1 MTGRPSCAAAVAGPL
16 QALLTDVLI
25 YCLKNDFCS
34 ALPLRH
40 LFLFRTTEAFQTVL
54 AVPPQPRP
62 CLNGSH
68 VAYIIHYGQG
78 RIYCRRA
85 GHTFKL
91 CKIDRSF

>member
-40 LFLFRTTEAFQTVL
+40 LFLFRMTEAFQTVL
-54 AVPPQPRP
+54 AVPPPAPALFKRQPR
-62 CLNGSH
+62 CL
-68 VAYIIHYGQG
+68 HYPLRPGKDLLQ
-78 RIYCRRA
+78 A
-85 GHTFKL
+85 GWTYF
-91 CKIDRSF
+91 